1 MKFNSGFFFC
11 VLLCLILVSLSCS
24 ESKNAQLDKKFFDFG
39 VQMAEKDARKECSE
53 KNLSEADCNKSRE
66 DNLKEAREVM
76 QNFITE
82 FDETCKKSVLLE
94 DECVE
99 KKQQTL
105 KEMLADSKRL

>member
-1 MKFNSGFFFC
+1 MKFNVFFFC
-11 VLLCLILVSLSCS
+11 VLLCLTLGSLSCS

-66 DNLKEAREVM
+66 DKLKKGREDV
-76 QNFITE
+76 QEIIRE
-82 FDETCKKSVLLE
+82 FDETCKKSISLE

-99 KKQQTL
+99 KKQEFL
-105 KEMLADSKRL
+105 KGIVAESKRL